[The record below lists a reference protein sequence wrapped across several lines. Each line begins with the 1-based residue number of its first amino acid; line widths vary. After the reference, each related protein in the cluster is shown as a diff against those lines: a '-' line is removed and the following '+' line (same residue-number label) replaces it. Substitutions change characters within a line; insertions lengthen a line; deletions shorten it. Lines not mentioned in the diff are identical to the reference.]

1 LYQEIAEL
9 FPGKLKLTSEKQKKG
24 NYIQIKRIQE
34 NEEDEEDSTLTKLLQ
49 KEVGFSRIIKLFEKY
64 QPALIGHNLFLD
76 VAHIFHKLL
85 KPLPNT
91 LSEFKTELK
100 KSFST

>member
-34 NEEDEEDSTLTKLLQ
+34 NEEDEEDSTLTHWSQFIFRCCSYLPQVVETTSKY
-49 KEVGFSRIIKLFEKY
+49 IK
-64 QPALIGHNLFLD
+64 
-76 VAHIFHKLL
+76 
-85 KPLPNT
+85 
-91 LSEFKTELK
+91 
-100 KSFST
+100 